1 MSPTFIDMILK
12 NILLVGAG
20 GMIGSIARY
29 LIYLLLR
36 NTTFP
41 AATLFVNLVG
51 SLIIGFVAGIAM
63 KDADFPVSWKLFI
76 ATGICGGFTTFSA
89 FSLENYELL
98 QQGKTMLMIAYIISS
113 IVLGLLLTFA
123 GVYLAKFVN

>member
-1 MSPTFIDMILK
+1 MMLK

-29 LIYLLLR
+29 LIYLLIR
-36 NTTFP
+36 NSSFP

-51 SLIIGFVAGIAM
+51 SLVIGFVAGLAM
-63 KDADFPVSWKLFI
+63 KNADFPMNWKLFI

-89 FSLENYELL
+89 FSLDNYELIH
-98 QQGKTMLMIAYIISS
+98 QGKTTLMLIYVVSS
-113 IVLGLLLTFA
+113 IVLGILLTFA
-123 GVYLAKFVN
+123 GVYLAKIVN

>member
-1 MSPTFIDMILK
+1 MMK

-29 LIYLLLR
+29 LIYLLIR
-36 NTTFP
+36 NTSFP
-41 AATLFVNLVG
+41 VATLLVNIVG
-51 SLIIGFVAGIAM
+51 SLAIGFIAGIAM
-63 KDADFPVSWKLFI
+63 KDADFPVGWKLFL

-89 FSLENYELL
+89 FSLDNYELL
-98 QQGKTMLMIAYIISS
+98 QQGKTLLMIAYIISS

-123 GVYLAKFVN
+123 GVYLAKFVNLN